1 MGRKISRKK
10 AKSDQKLFEKNSLV
24 VRKGSGVGGN
34 GSSDKRRQGG
44 NKTESLRAGSRVSGS
59 SDKTV
64 CIWEL
69 GPSKGDCIQ
78 LNIRHNANIREFF
91 FHFDSD
97 YFNV

>member
-24 VRKGSGVGGN
+24 ERKGSGVGGN

-59 SDKTV
+59 SDKRRRGDDG
-64 CIWEL
+64 EGDGQEGKEHGDGL
-69 GPSKGDCIQ
+69 GKSPRRLRMGGKF
-78 LNIRHNANIREFF
+78 L
-91 FHFDSD
+91 
-97 YFNV
+97 